1 MLQAVQ
7 HESRGRESNQSDATT
22 QGTSLIYGTGATYT
36 NLLFIDGGITDSCT
50 QGLQRAIPFLIF
62 PEAERHPTRKPK
74 SGLAK

>member
-50 QGLQRAIPFLIF
+50 QGLQRALPFLLF
-62 PEAERHPTRKPK
+62 PEAERHPKCK
-74 SGLAK
+74 SKSVIAE